1 MRNKQKYLKVTF
13 DGCTRYF
20 TREPNFYTC
29 EVYFDTLGLVLY
41 IHRDALML
49 LAVKDKKLNP
59 VKLGKKQLA
68 SFKAEYVYE
77 IV

>member
-1 MRNKQKYLKVTF
+1 MRNKEKYLKVSF
-13 DGCTRYF
+13 DGHTRYS
-20 TREPNFYTC
+20 TREPNFYAY

-41 IHRDALML
+41 IHKDALML

-59 VKLGKKQLA
+59 VKLSKKQLA

>member
-1 MRNKQKYLKVTF
+1 MRNRQKYLKVTF
-13 DGCTRYF
+13 DGCTRYS
-20 TREPNFYTC
+20 TREPNFYTY
-29 EVYFDTLGLVLY
+29 EVYFDTLRLVLY
-41 IHRDALML
+41 IHKDALML

-59 VKLGKKQLA
+59 VKLSKKQLA

>member
-1 MRNKQKYLKVTF
+1 MRNRQKYLKVTF
-13 DGCTRYF
+13 DGCTRYS

-41 IHRDALML
+41 IHKDALML

-59 VKLGKKQLA
+59 VKLSKKQLA
-68 SFKAEYVYE
+68 SVKAEYVYE

>member
-1 MRNKQKYLKVTF
+1 MKNKEKYLKVTF
-13 DGCTRYF
+13 DGHTRYF
-20 TREPNFYTC
+20 TREPNFYTY

-41 IHRDALML
+41 IHKDALML

-59 VKLGKKQLA
+59 VKLSKKQLA

>member
-1 MRNKQKYLKVTF
+1 MKNKEKYLKVTF
-13 DGCTRYF
+13 DGRTRYF
-20 TREPNFYTC
+20 TREPNFYTY

-41 IHRDALML
+41 IHKDTLML
-49 LAVKDKKLNP
+49 LGAKDKKLNT
-59 VKLGKKQLA
+59 VKLSKKQLA

>member
-13 DGCTRYF
+13 DGHTRYF
-20 TREPNFYTC
+20 TREPNFYTY
-29 EVYFDTLGLVLY
+29 EVYFDALELVLF
-41 IHRDALML
+41 IHKDTLML
-49 LAVKDKKLNP
+49 LGAKDKKLNP
-59 VKLGKKQLA
+59 IKLSKKQLA

>member
-1 MRNKQKYLKVTF
+1 MRNRQKYLKITF
-13 DGCTRYF
+13 DGHTRYS
-20 TREPNFYTC
+20 TREPNFYTY

-41 IHRDALML
+41 IHKDALML

-59 VKLGKKQLA
+59 VKLSKKQLA
-68 SFKAEYVYE
+68 GFKAEYVYE

>member
-1 MRNKQKYLKVTF
+1 MRNKQKYLKITF
-13 DGCTRYF
+13 DGCTRYS

-29 EVYFDTLGLVLY
+29 EVYFDALGLVLY
-41 IHRDALML
+41 IHKDALML
-49 LAVKDKKLNP
+49 LAAKDKKLNP
-59 VKLGKKQLA
+59 VKLSKKQLA

>member
-1 MRNKQKYLKVTF
+1 MRNRQKYLKATF
-13 DGCTRYF
+13 DGCTRYS

-41 IHRDALML
+41 IHKDALML

-59 VKLGKKQLA
+59 IKLSKKQLA

>member
-13 DGCTRYF
+13 NGCTRYS

-29 EVYFDTLGLVLY
+29 EVYFDTLELVLY
-41 IHRDALML
+41 IHKDALML

-59 VKLGKKQLA
+59 VKLSKKQLA

>member
-13 DGCTRYF
+13 NGCTRYS

-41 IHRDALML
+41 IHKDALML

-59 VKLGKKQLA
+59 VKLSKKQLV
-68 SFKAEYVYE
+68 SFKAEHVYE

>member
-1 MRNKQKYLKVTF
+1 MRNRQKYLKVTF

-41 IHRDALML
+41 VHKDALML
-49 LAVKDKKLNP
+49 LAVKDKKTKP
-59 VKLGKKQLA
+59 SKTK
-68 SFKAEYVYE
+68 
-77 IV
+77 

>member
-13 DGCTRYF
+13 DGCTRYS
-20 TREPNFYTC
+20 TREPNFYTY
-29 EVYFDTLGLVLY
+29 EVYLDTLGLVLY
-41 IHRDALML
+41 IHKDALML

-59 VKLGKKQLA
+59 VKLSKKQLA

>member
-1 MRNKQKYLKVTF
+1 MRNRQKYLKVTF
-13 DGCTRYF
+13 DGCTRYS

-41 IHRDALML
+41 IHKDALML

-59 VKLGKKQLA
+59 VKLNKKQLV

>member
-1 MRNKQKYLKVTF
+1 MKNKQKYLKVTF
-13 DGCTRYF
+13 NGCTRYSK
-20 TREPNFYTC
+20 REPNFYTY

-41 IHRDALML
+41 IHKDVLIL

-59 VKLGKKQLA
+59 VKPSKKQLA

>member
-1 MRNKQKYLKVTF
+1 MRNRQKYLKVTF
-13 DGCTRYF
+13 DGHTRYS
-20 TREPNFYTC
+20 TREPNLYTC

-41 IHRDALML
+41 IHKDALML

-59 VKLGKKQLA
+59 VKLSKKQLA

>member
-1 MRNKQKYLKVTF
+1 MRNKQKYLKITF
-13 DGCTRYF
+13 DGCTRYS
-20 TREPNFYTC
+20 TREPNFYTY

-41 IHRDALML
+41 IHKDALML

-59 VKLGKKQLA
+59 VKLSKKQLA

-77 IV
+77 IA